1 MITGNIISF
10 KYRVFG
16 AISCKL
22 ASCVIVFC
30 LFFTLPCLAQRVTLD
45 VKNKSLVDIFD
56 RIQQQVKIDM
66 LGDLELLRNSRKY
79 DFRVNDMELS
89 DVLMRLSVQ
98 SEIDMFIEGKI
109 VFIRRLTAERRREIS
124 NRVKAS
130 LKTSKLSGQ
139 IFNQLGEPLAGV
151 SIRNISENRNLA
163 ASDHS
168 GRFEIEYV
176 DDPVLSFSML
186 GYQSN
191 QLRIKGQKSV
201 RIELQQLSFALDSLD
216 INTGYSQ
223 RKLGSFTG
231 AASVIS
237 QKELRN
243 FNSNNTLKIIEA
255 IEPAFKIHD
264 DIFNGGNPN
273 QIPQIT
279 VRGINNVG
287 NYVVNSPLIILDGF
301 EVTLERLYDLDINR
315 IERIMLLKDVSSM
328 VLYGSRGGNG
338 VLLIETKKPKSGD
351 MKISLDYRLSF
362 TGADLSDYNLMNA
375 SEKLE
380 FERFAGKYQH
390 KPMLGESLNEQNINQ
405 TKLDNLY
412 SRRLANVLEG
422 VDTYWLK
429 QPLQQQLSN
438 SASLRLEGG
447 NQKFIYGI
455 SGNMS
460 RLNAVMKGSRR
471 DRSGAQ
477 LNLVFRPFTG
487 LEIWSASNYEHRIG
501 YESPFGNFQDYA
513 LMNPY
518 QRLVDSKGEPISSYS
533 DETLGVLKYNPLS
546 NALLPHKDETRR
558 QLYSQSVF
566 LSYQINESLTLKS
579 NINYERQWDGAE
591 KFISPLNS
599 QYVEKDNRNKGLY
612 RYSKS
617 NGNYYTANINLGY
630 NRRIA
635 EHSFQVNLVSEARS
649 VEALESGMTMIGL
662 HQEQELPND
671 LQSISAINTT
681 PFKLANKNRLVSGI
695 ITGAYAFQNAYFMDF
710 SYRVDGSSKFG
721 ANNPYGQFWSLGTAY
736 NLKNKLLSNM
746 DGLTDMVLFV
756 NTGVAGTDAF
766 LNNMTTSSYLNA
778 EQRQYLLEIG
788 YLYNNQGNPNLKWPK
803 ISSTSFGTRTSW
815 LQDRVRLAFFLYSKN
830 TNRMVSLIT
839 TAPSIGIPGNGYYEN
854 IGKVRNVGFE
864 SEMYLRF
871 YENQDKTI
879 STELSLTA
887 VRNRGKLLEL
897 SEELKNMNIN
907 NLTLDRFGNYNQ
919 TELYQVGE
927 SLLNLKGV
935 QSLGIDPATGKEYF
949 ISKTNSITDQWRT
962 NDIVV
967 IGNKEAEVFG
977 TMHLSMNYKAL
988 SLQAYLYYSIGGQ
1001 VYNYTS
1007 ANRVENQ
1014 DPWLNTDLR
1023 ALESRWKAPG
1033 DLTKFKNIGDADP
1046 SYLSSR
1052 FVENE
1057 SYIRLSSILLNYD
1070 VPPRLIERYRLKGL
1084 RLQLAANDLF
1094 FSSTVKMER
1103 GLNYPM
1109 SRSFN
1114 FGLLTQF

>member
-1 MITGNIISF
+1 MITGNIISL
-10 KYRVFG
+10 KYRVRK
-16 AISCKL
+16 AMSCK
-22 ASCVIVFC
+22 AVYCVVACC
-30 LFFTLPCLAQRVTLD
+30 LFLSMPCVAQRISLD

-56 RIQQQVKIDM
+56 RIQEQVKIDM
-66 LGDLELLRNSRKY
+66 LGDLNLLRNAKRF
-79 DFRVNDMELS
+79 DFRVHNMELS
-89 DVLMRLSVQ
+89 NVLLRLSDK
-98 SEIDMFIEGKI
+98 SEIDMFVDGKI
-109 VFIRRLTAERRREIS
+109 VIIRKLTAERKREIS
-124 NRVKAS
+124 DRMKAS
-130 LKTSKLSGQ
+130 VKKSKLSGQ
-139 IFNQLGEPLAGV
+139 IFNQLGEPLSGV
-151 SIRNISENRNLA
+151 SIRNISENRNVA
-163 ASDHS
+163 ASDQN

-176 DDPVLSFSML
+176 DDPELSFSML
-186 GYQSN
+186 GYQNSHVKIN
-191 QLRIKGQKSV
+191 GQKSL

-223 RKLGSFTG
+223 RKMSSFTG
-231 AASVIS
+231 AASIIS

-315 IERIMLLKDVSSM
+315 IERIVLLKDVSSM

-338 VLLIETKKPKSGD
+338 VLLVETKKPKPGD
-351 MKISLDYRLSF
+351 IKISLDYRLSL

-390 KPMLGESLNEQNINQ
+390 KAALGESLNEQNINQ

-412 SRRLANVLEG
+412 SQRLANVLEG

-447 NQKFIYGI
+447 NQKFVYGI

-477 LNLVFRPFTG
+477 LNLVYRPFNG
-487 LEIWSASNYEHRIG
+487 LEIWSSSNYEYRTG

-518 QRLVDSKGEPISSYS
+518 QRMTDNHGALISSYP
-533 DETLGVLKYNPLS
+533 DETLSALKYNPLS
-546 NALLPHKDETRR
+546 NASLPYKDEIRR

-566 LSYQINESLTLKS
+566 LSYKINDNLTLKS
-579 NINYERQWDGAE
+579 NINYERLWDGAE
-591 KFISPLNS
+591 KFISPLNTE
-599 QYVEKDNRNKGLY
+599 YVDKDNRNKGLY
-612 RYSKS
+612 RYSTS
-617 NGNYYTANINLGY
+617 NGNYITANVNLGY

-635 EHSFQVNLVSEARS
+635 AHSFQVNLVSEARS
-649 VEALESGMTMIGL
+649 ADALESGINMIGL
-662 HQEQELPND
+662 SNDQQPPND
-671 LQSISAINTT
+671 LQSITAMSST
-681 PFKLANKNRLVSGI
+681 PFRIANKNRLVSGI
-695 ITGAYAFQNAYFMDF
+695 VTGAYSFQNAYFMDF
-710 SYRVDGSSKFG
+710 SYRMDGSSKFG

-736 NLKNKLLSNM
+736 NLKSKVLSNT
-746 DGLTDMVLFV
+746 DWITDMLLFV

-778 EQRQYLLEIG
+778 EQRQYLMEIG

-803 ISSTSFGTRTSW
+803 ISSTSFGTRTS
-815 LQDRVRLAFFLYSKN
+815 LLADRLRLSFFLYSKN

-854 IGKVRNVGFE
+854 IGKVRNAGFE
-864 SEMYLRF
+864 SEMFLRF

-879 STELSLTA
+879 STEFSLTA

-897 SEELKNMNIN
+897 SEELKNMNVT

-949 ISKTNSITDQWRT
+949 LSKTNSITDQWRT

-988 SLQAYLYYSIGGQ
+988 SLQAYLYYSVGGQ

-1007 ANRVENQ
+1007 ATRVENQ

-1023 ALESRWKAPG
+1023 ALQSRWKAPG
-1033 DLTKFKNIGDADP
+1033 DVTKFKNIGDADP

-1057 SYIRLSSILLNYD
+1057 SYIRLSAILLNYD
-1070 VPPRLIERYRLKGL
+1070 VPLRLIERYRLKGL

-1094 FSSTVKMER
+1094 LSSTVKMER

>member
-1 MITGNIISF
+1 M
-10 KYRVFG
+10 
-16 AISCKL
+16 
-22 ASCVIVFC
+22 
-30 LFFTLPCLAQRVTLD
+30 AQRISLD

-66 LGDLELLRNSRKY
+66 LGDLNLLRNANKF
-79 DFRVNDMELS
+79 DFRVHNMELS
-89 DVLMRLSVQ
+89 NVLLRLSDK
-98 SEIDMFIEGKI
+98 SEIDMFVDGKI
-109 VFIRRLTAERRREIS
+109 VIIRKLTAERKREIS
-124 NRVKAS
+124 DRVKAS
-130 LKTSKLSGQ
+130 VKKSKLSGQ
-139 IFNQLGEPLAGV
+139 IFNHLGEPLSGV
-151 SIRNISENRNLA
+151 SIRNISENRNVA
-163 ASDHS
+163 ASDQY

-176 DDPVLSFSML
+176 DDPELSFSML
-186 GYQSN
+186 GYQSSHLKIN
-191 QLRIKGQKSV
+191 GQKSL

-223 RKLGSFTG
+223 RKMSSFTG
-231 AASVIS
+231 AASIIS
-237 QKELRN
+237 QNELRN

-255 IEPAFKIHD
+255 IEPAFKIQD

-315 IERIMLLKDVSSM
+315 IERIVLLKDVSSM

-338 VLLIETKKPKSGD
+338 VLLVETKKPKPGD
-351 MKISLDYRLSF
+351 IKISLDYRLSL

-380 FERFAGKYQH
+380 FESFAGKYRH
-390 KPMLGESLNEQNINQ
+390 KAALGESLNQQNINQ

-412 SRRLANVLEG
+412 SQRLANVLEG

-429 QPLQQQLSN
+429 QPLQQEISN

-447 NQKFIYGI
+447 NQKFVYGI

-477 LNLVFRPFTG
+477 LNLVYRPFTG
-487 LEIWSASNYEHRIG
+487 LEIWSSSNYEYRTG

-518 QRLVDSKGEPISSYS
+518 QRLLDNRGSLIASYP
-533 DETLGVLKYNPLS
+533 DETLSALKYNPLS
-546 NALLPHKDETRR
+546 NALLPYKDEIKR

-566 LSYQINESLTLKS
+566 ISYKINENFSLKS
-579 NINYERQWDGAE
+579 NINYERLWDGAE
-591 KFISPLNS
+591 KFISPLNT
-599 QYVEKDNRNKGLY
+599 QYVDKDNSNKGLY
-612 RYSKS
+612 RYSTS
-617 NGNYYTANINLGY
+617 NGNYITANVNLGY

-635 EHSFQVNLVSEARS
+635 AHSFQVNLVSEARS
-649 VEALESGMTMIGL
+649 ADALERGRNMIGL
-662 HQEQELPND
+662 SHDQELPSD
-671 LQSISAINTT
+671 MQSITAMSST
-681 PFKLANKNRLVSGI
+681 PFSMANKNRLVSGI
-695 ITGAYAFQNAYFMDF
+695 VTGAYSFQNAYFMDF
-710 SYRVDGSSKFG
+710 SYRMDGSSKFG
-721 ANNPYGQFWSLGTAY
+721 QNNPYGQFWSLGTAY
-736 NLKNKLLSNM
+736 NLKSKLLSNM
-746 DGLTDMVLFV
+746 EWITDMLLFV

-803 ISSTSFGTRTSW
+803 ISSTSLGTRTSL
-815 LQDRVRLAFFLYSKN
+815 LQDRLRLSFFLYSKN

-854 IGKVRNVGFE
+854 IGKVKNAGFE

-871 YENQDKTI
+871 YESQDKTI
-879 STELSLTA
+879 STEFSLTA
-887 VRNRGKLLEL
+887 VRNRGKLLQL
-897 SEELKNMNIN
+897 SEELKNMNVTN
-907 NLTLDRFGNYNQ
+907 MTLDRFGNYNQ

-949 ISKTNSITDQWRT
+949 LSKTNRITDQWRT
-962 NDIVV
+962 DDIVV
-967 IGNKEAEVFG
+967 IGNKEAIVFG

-988 SLQAYLYYSIGGQ
+988 SLQAYLYYSLGGQ

-1007 ANRVENQ
+1007 ATRVENQ

-1023 ALESRWKAPG
+1023 ALQSRWIAPG
-1033 DLTKFKNIGDADP
+1033 DVTKFKNIGDADP

-1052 FVENE
+1052 FVEKE
-1057 SYIRLSSILLNYD
+1057 SYIRLSSILFNYD
-1070 VPPRLIERYRLKGL
+1070 VPLRLIERYRLKGL
-1084 RLQLAANDLF
+1084 RLQMAANDLLL
-1094 FSSTVKMER
+1094 SSTVNMER